1 MGHDY
6 KNIRVKHFLTH
17 WKMLEQNVNNLK
29 PHEIEMGKLLFNS
42 LPKLSEKSRNLLKI
56 KYYDSPNVACF
67 DKERAVYTSTMPI
80 NDDVVAFNL
89 GVTIEQYRIDR
100 RLAEKELKELML
112 QAGQEI
118 LYSKDKI
125 FLKINRFLYIK
136 HVDIKMDYFLG
147 KYLEVGDITLTGNHI
162 LDEKQ
167 VFDLSDDVIRQGV
180 EKLENYGFQR
190 EALDKFDLEEY
201 ENEQ

>member
-1 MGHDY
+1 
-6 KNIRVKHFLTH
+6 
-17 WKMLEQNVNNLK
+17 
-29 PHEIEMGKLLFNS
+29 
-42 LPKLSEKSRNLLKI
+42 
-56 KYYDSPNVACF
+56 
-67 DKERAVYTSTMPI
+67 MPI

-100 RLAEKELKELML
+100 RLAEKELEELML

-162 LDEKQ
+162 LDGKQ